1 MDANPAAC
9 VVVGLVVVLV
19 VRPITGL
26 LGLLGT
32 GLAGP
37 SRAVIATFG
46 IRAIGSF
53 YYLASALNQFSFRQ
67 IELLVASQRL
77 WALLGFIVLTSIVLY
92 GVTASSVMDPIE
104 QSETSGSPT
113 ES

>member
-1 MDANPAAC
+1 LRFELSNGVSQTVDANPAAC
-9 VVVGLVVVLV
+9 VVVVLV
-19 VRPITGL
+19 VPPITGL

-67 IELLVASQRL
+67 IELLVASQ
-77 WALLGFIVLTSIVLY
+77 
-92 GVTASSVMDPIE
+92 
-104 QSETSGSPT
+104 
-113 ES
+113 